1 MTDRPTHPA
10 HHSSLIT
17 HHSFTVRVP
26 ATSANLGPGFDALG
40 LALDLANT
48 VRVESTAGG
57 GTARAAEVQVEGEG
71 AGTLATGFDNL
82 VYRSL
87 ASVAERLG
95 VAPPPVRLHC
105 QNAIPLARGLGSSS
119 AAIVAGLVAGN
130 RLLGE
135 RLSTAELLALAVM
148 RLGLSARGHDR
159 ILKVARTIADLA
171 GSANL
176 AAEHVAE
183 AIQYRSIDRTV

>member
-1 MTDRPTHPA
+1 PRSAAARAAPPAAPPAMTDRPPPAA

-17 HHSFTVRVP
+17 HHPFTVRVP

-57 GTARAAEVQVEGEG
+57 GAAAAVEVQVEGEG
-71 AGTLATGFDNL
+71 AGALASGAENL

-95 VAPPPVRLHC
+95 VPPPSVRLRR
-105 QNAIPLARGLGSSS
+105 QKAIPLAPRPRS
-119 AAIVAGLVAGN
+119 A
-130 RLLGE
+130 
-135 RLSTAELLALAVM
+135 
-148 RLGLSARGHDR
+148 SAP
-159 ILKVARTIADLA
+159 A
-171 GSANL
+171 
-176 AAEHVAE
+176 
-183 AIQYRSIDRTV
+183 